1 MIPFIGTQ
9 SSDAIKSIGK
19 FIKTKELKKNAKL
32 ILKIAH
38 DSVYLCQLVGKSII
52 YLIENEKKKKQIFN
66 VDEINIKSKL
76 DSNFKKI
83 KNCFEEIYEKLN
95 EKLYGETFDN
105 PAKKLGNLDAN
116 LLIEKYLQNHFKSS
130 SILEKEFSDYLIES
144 VENTPIVEDKT
155 KAKDK
160 IIKRNCACSIF

>member
-52 YLIENEKKKKQIFN
+52 YLIENDKKKKQIFLSM
-66 VDEINIKSKL
+66 KSI
-76 DSNFKKI
+76 SN
-83 KNCFEEIYEKLN
+83 LN
-95 EKLYGETFDN
+95 
-105 PAKKLGNLDAN
+105 
-116 LLIEKYLQNHFKSS
+116 
-130 SILEKEFSDYLIES
+130 
-144 VENTPIVEDKT
+144 
-155 KAKDK
+155 
-160 IIKRNCACSIF
+160 